1 MGEGEKVT
9 KWPDRDSGL
18 ETLSSVMCL
27 LTCLLFKMCLKKC
40 EEERSLTE
48 AKDADSVPVF
58 CDNLE
63 KWDAVGGR
71 REVQEGGNMCIPMA
85 DSCCCI
91 AETNTVL

>member
-71 REVQEGGNMCIPMA
+71 REVQEGGNMCILMA
-85 DSCCCI
+85 DSC
-91 AETNTVL
+91 